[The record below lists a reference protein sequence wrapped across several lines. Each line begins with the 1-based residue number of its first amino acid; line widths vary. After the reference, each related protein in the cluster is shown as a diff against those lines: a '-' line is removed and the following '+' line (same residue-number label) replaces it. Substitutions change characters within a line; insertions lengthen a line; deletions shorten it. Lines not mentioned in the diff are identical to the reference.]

1 MVSTNK
7 GGSNGVENANRSRII
22 QAARDLFNSRG
33 YRSVTINDLAERLGM
48 SKKTIYQAFASKEEI
63 AEAVVEETMER
74 IDQATAQSKFPASE
88 PLAAIKGMLIYS
100 QDEQYR
106 FGPMFL
112 MDIEKYLPE
121 LAKKYKRFREG
132 KKRSV
137 EQLLSNGKQIG
148 AVREDVRIPDAV
160 EVLSICLKALARGGS
175 ANTKAIDL
183 FLTIF
188 CSGIA
193 ASSSQSI
200 EGNDR

>member
-1 MVSTNK
+1 M
-7 GGSNGVENANRSRII
+7 ENANRSRII
-22 QAARDLFNSRG
+22 KAARDLFNSRG
-33 YRSVTINDLAERLGM
+33 YRSVTINDLAGSLGM
-48 SKKTIYQAFASKEEI
+48 SKKTIYQSFASKEEI

-74 IDQATAQSKFPASE
+74 IDQVTAQSKFPSSE

-106 FGPMFL
+106 FGPMFML
-112 MDIEKYLPE
+112 DIEKYLPE
-121 LAKKYKRFREG
+121 LAKKYKNFREG

-137 EQLLSNGKQIG
+137 EQLLLKGQQIG
-148 AVREDVRIPDAV
+148 AVREDVRISDAV

-175 ANTKAIDL
+175 TNTNAIDL

-193 ASSSQSI
+193 ASSSHSI
-200 EGNDR
+200 EGNGR